1 MMKLPFKAAVMC
13 LFFISET
20 YYCQSD
26 YSLGITFGSGI
37 NFFQNEILI
46 DKNHFSTSKPLSTYF
61 GAKLIKNLD
70 EENKLF
76 ADFLVTRKKIHYKYD
91 LNEPDI
97 PFINKENFGQK
108 YDCIS
113 FFVGYRKLFPMNE
126 QYLYFEASVG
136 ADYNNNVMSYNGG
149 NGESQS
155 GLSET
160 VYFENFYYSN
170 LGEKSYTISSNIGF
184 GLNFGERNQY
194 DVGISMNIP
203 IQKIQT
209 KESNYQYT
217 WNYRT
222 KEYVHQL
229 KYIGHIY
236 YPSLRFTYYVF

>member
-1 MMKLPFKAAVMC
+1 MKLPFKAAVMC

-97 PFINKENFGQK
+97 PFINKENFDK
-108 YDCIS
+108 NMIAFHFSLDIES
-113 FFVGYRKLFPMNE
+113 
-126 QYLYFEASVG
+126 YF
-136 ADYNNNVMSYNGG
+136 
-149 NGESQS
+149 Q
-155 GLSET
+155 
-160 VYFENFYYSN
+160 
-170 LGEKSYTISSNIGF
+170 
-184 GLNFGERNQY
+184 
-194 DVGISMNIP
+194 
-203 IQKIQT
+203 
-209 KESNYQYT
+209 
-217 WNYRT
+217 
-222 KEYVHQL
+222 
-229 KYIGHIY
+229 
-236 YPSLRFTYYVF
+236 